1 MPSAIAHRGGRG
13 KGGMVALVPGVLYVI
28 VALAAIFALLRPAFL
43 SAGNI
48 ANIGTQSAT
57 LLIISMPMTM
67 IVLTEGIDISM
78 GAVLSLAGVVLAM
91 VLLAG
96 HSVFLG
102 LLAAVGVGVAFG
114 LFNGLCV
121 SYLRLPSFVVTLGS
135 FGMAEG
141 VAEIVTDGNVIVG
154 FGPSLGH
161 FYGQAVLGVP
171 MPIVVAGLAYI
182 VAHIL
187 LYHTRFGTYVF
198 AVGGNREALALAGV
212 PVGAYH
218 AAIYAVGGVFVGV
231 AALMLT
237 GRINSG
243 PPTVAIGMEFD
254 AVAAVILGGTSFE
267 RGEGWIFGTLLGV
280 IAVGMLR
287 NGLDLLAVPSSL
299 QSVSIGLLVIVT
311 LLLDRFGT
319 ARA

>member
-1 MPSAIAHRGGRG
+1 
-13 KGGMVALVPGVLYVI
+13 
-28 VALAAIFALLRPAFL
+28 
-43 SAGNI
+43 
-48 ANIGTQSAT
+48 
-57 LLIISMPMTM
+57 MTM

-78 GAVLSLAGVVLAM
+78 GAVLSLAGVVLAL

-96 HSVFLG
+96 QSVVVG
-102 LLAAVGVGVAFG
+102 LLAAIGVSVAFG
-114 LFNGLCV
+114 LFNGVLV
-121 SYLRLPSFVVTLGS
+121 SYLRMPSFVVTLGS

-141 VAEIVTDGNVIVG
+141 IAEIVTDGNVIVG
-154 FGPSLGH
+154 FGPALGH
-161 FYGQAVLGVP
+161 FYALRPLGVP
-171 MPIVVAGLAYI
+171 MPIVVAGLAYV
-182 VAHIL
+182 VAHAL

-198 AVGGNREALALAGV
+198 AIGGNREALGLAGV
-212 PVGAYH
+212 RVDAYH
-218 AAIYAVGGVFVGV
+218 AAIYALGGVFVGV
-231 AALMLT
+231 AALLLT
-237 GRINSG
+237 ARINSG

-311 LLLDRFGT
+311 LLLDRVGM